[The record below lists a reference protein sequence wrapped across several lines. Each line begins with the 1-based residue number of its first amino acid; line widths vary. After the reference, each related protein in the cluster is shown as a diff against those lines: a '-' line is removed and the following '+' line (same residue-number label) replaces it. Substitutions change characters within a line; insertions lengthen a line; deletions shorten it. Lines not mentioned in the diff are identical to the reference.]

1 MKALSFW
8 QAVVRDQSDFLIDFL
23 TLLHDNDIKYCLIG
37 GQGVNA
43 YVEPLV
49 SLDLDIAV
57 ATEDLERLEDLL
69 RRRFKVRRFAHTLN
83 VDAAGSDL
91 RVQIQTEPIFESFVG
106 RSAPRNVL
114 GLTLPV
120 ASLPD
125 LLHSKLMA
133 YLEPSR
139 GPRKRQKDLL
149 DIARLIDAYP
159 DLREQV
165 PSDVLARLL

>member
-23 TLLHDNDIKYCLIG
+23 TLLHDNGIQYCLIG
-37 GQGVNA
+37 GQAVNA

-49 SLDLDIAV
+49 SLDLDVAV
-57 ATEDLERLEDLL
+57 VTEDLERLEDLL
-69 RRRFKVRRFAHTLN
+69 RRRFKVRRFPHTLN
-83 VDAAGSDL
+83 VDAPGSDL
-91 RVQIQTEPIFESFVG
+91 RVQIQTNPEFEAFP
-106 RSAPRNVL
+106 RRAALRNVL
-114 GLTLPV
+114 GLSLPV
-120 ASLPD
+120 AALPD

-133 YLEPSR
+133 CQEPTR
-139 GPRKRQKDLL
+139 RLRKRQKDLL